1 MKSKNVSKVIK
12 TIQPI
17 SWWRRWWKR
26 QGAAKQDR
34 FASLAP
40 IASVVLFFAAIVI
53 SFWYLRIEEIDREQ
67 EAVRRD
73 VEYSQQRLRL
83 KLLER
88 QEQVMRLARDISNND
103 VDTKE
108 FGRRDRF
115 NIPVPDSELSKVT
128 FYKPADDT
136 PEMKYLHE
144 RRQALGGY
152 LPHRR
157 TKADESFTVP
167 ALSSL

>member
-108 FGRRDRF
+108 FGRRAETMVLNNPEVQTLAWIDEKRKI
-115 NIPVPDSELSKVT
+115 IPIK
-128 FYKPADDT
+128 YHPAN
-136 PEMKYLHE
+136 MKYFYVCDNC
-144 RRQALGGY
+144 G
-152 LPHRR
+152 
-157 TKADESFTVP
+157 FTWRENKK
-167 ALSSL
+167 